1 MAKKSSP
8 KKRSKG
14 IKPDVFALSRAI
26 VSALLLVLAY
36 TVGAA
41 PFVAVL
47 ILILAALISG
57 FDLIFAAIDN
67 ALRKKNYF
75 SSQCLIVIC
84 AIASF
89 CAGCYIESVVMLAVY
104 QLSSAFLTFA
114 VKKTRSGLYNA
125 VPESYG
131 EEHTRLKSILNSPAA
146 SFNSAKDKCMPYFD
160 LFSKAAL
167 IVGILFAVAVPLL
180 TDMTYVMSIRRGCML
195 IVAAV
200 PASALAALPLYSLAG
215 LSHSAEY
222 GVFIKNA
229 KTLESIGSVSAVAYD
244 KNGVF
249 TEGEPKL
256 VSINSPVLENE
267 DFLRLAAYA
276 ACNSSQTFSAPIVSA
291 YSGDIV
297 SDYITNFQDIY
308 GCGMEAV
315 LRGGRHLLL
324 GTAELFE
331 ARGISIPEGEQKN
344 GYVLYMAIEHSY
356 AGSLTLK
363 ENVNPYAESVISD
376 LAEIGGVKS
385 IMLSDDG
392 EEVSEKLA
400 RSLGIDELHCECK
413 PSEKADIIQDCK
425 TQHGDDN
432 ILMYVSAQER
442 EAHTAA
448 DIDAMVGDSFGGAD
462 VLMSSIGLFGLPVA
476 YTTARKL
483 KRLSRE
489 NIIFT
494 AIIKLVLIVL
504 ALTGNATLWFIILTD
519 FAASI
524 IGVLNTLR
532 MSSETQKEEN
542 AE

>member
-167 IVGILFAVAVPLL
+167 IVGILFAVAVPFL

-200 PASALAALPLYSLAG
+200 PASALAALPLYSVAG

-256 VSINSPVLENE
+256 V
-267 DFLRLAAYA
+267 
-276 ACNSSQTFSAPIVSA
+276 
-291 YSGDIV
+291 
-297 SDYITNFQDIY
+297 
-308 GCGMEAV
+308 
-315 LRGGRHLLL
+315 
-324 GTAELFE
+324 
-331 ARGISIPEGEQKN
+331 
-344 GYVLYMAIEHSY
+344 
-356 AGSLTLK
+356 
-363 ENVNPYAESVISD
+363 
-376 LAEIGGVKS
+376 
-385 IMLSDDG
+385 
-392 EEVSEKLA
+392 
-400 RSLGIDELHCECK
+400 
-413 PSEKADIIQDCK
+413 
-425 TQHGDDN
+425 
-432 ILMYVSAQER
+432 
-442 EAHTAA
+442 
-448 DIDAMVGDSFGGAD
+448 AD
-462 VLMSSIGLFGLPVA
+462 VLR
-476 YTTARKL
+476 THRQ
-483 KRLSRE
+483 RLQR
-489 NIIFT
+489 
-494 AIIKLVLIVL
+494 
-504 ALTGNATLWFIILTD
+504 
-519 FAASI
+519 
-524 IGVLNTLR
+524 
-532 MSSETQKEEN
+532 
-542 AE
+542 